1 MLEIFLLNL
10 MYQKIQIMFIL
21 ILKKNKNLINTFDY
35 NQGEKI
41 CSWFIK
47 KNGISDSEGT
57 FNNSLLDNNIRKATK
72 ELGPITLTFEIPNFN
87 LSNLDIKQLNILTND
102 KKYNPK
108 KWIRIVTKANSYVI
122 RVV

>member
-1 MLEIFLLNL
+1 M
-10 MYQKIQIMFIL
+10 
-21 ILKKNKNLINTFDY
+21 
-35 NQGEKI
+35 

-57 FNNSLLDNNIRKATK
+57 FNISLLDNNIRKATK
-72 ELGPITLTFEIPNFN
+72 ELGSITLTFEIPNFN

-102 KKYNPK
+102 KKYIPK
-108 KWIRIVTKANSYVI
+108 KWIRIITKANSYVI